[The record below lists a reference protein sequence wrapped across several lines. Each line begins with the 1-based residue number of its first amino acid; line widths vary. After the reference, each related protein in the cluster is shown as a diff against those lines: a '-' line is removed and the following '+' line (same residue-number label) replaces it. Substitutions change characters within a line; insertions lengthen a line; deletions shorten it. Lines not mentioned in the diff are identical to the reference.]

1 MLHCDRAPAAPTQ
14 LLGQP
19 QNMLYSGQLEPGP
32 EAIGPIAPRT
42 ALNDAGAMNA
52 SARLAYAL
60 AGLDL

>member
-1 MLHCDRAPAAPTQ
+1 
-14 LLGQP
+14 
-19 QNMLYSGQLEPGP
+19 MLYSGQLEPGP